1 MFLPITNNVF
11 ARSLRRRCLALI
23 AQIFT
28 DICENLF
35 ALLTTYIYL
44 RVLPLAN
51 EVDSD
56 PNEGWWLFCT
66 VTSAPPITNDLQD
79 NATRF
84 KLVDLQFVC
93 CHFKHMKLL
102 TSLGY
107 SSFFHSFTKGKTSNT
122 FCGILSAGV
131 RQPLVNWWAISNSE
145 KFVWQIIVTI
155 YFCIYLFTEL
165 LNAAL
170 K

>member
-1 MFLPITNNVF
+1 MFSVDRPNIHRYLWEFVCTSDHVHIYVCFRWQMRLTLIQMRVGDCFAPLHQRLQLPTTC
-11 ARSLRRRCLALI
+11 RTMRR
-23 AQIFT
+23 
-28 DICENLF
+28 DI
-35 ALLTTYIYL
+35 
-44 RVLPLAN
+44 
-51 EVDSD
+51 
-56 PNEGWWLFCT
+56 
-66 VTSAPPITNDLQD
+66 
-79 NATRF
+79 

-107 SSFFHSFTKGKTSNT
+107 SSFFYSFTKGKTSNT

-145 KFVWQIIVTI
+145 QFVWQIIVTI